1 MLVGATACALQVT
14 ASRHRDPPA
23 AAAAAAR
30 TRRALSVTWD
40 AARIAYSRHAIEKAG
55 VGTFRRAVE
64 EGARAGGGGE
74 PGATAAEAA
83 RRGELRGQRG
93 EAGRRH
99 GVGVGGGGVGG
110 AARRGGFGVARSGGE
125 GMPSRRCP
133 SRHVHR
139 RPVIRFLARATSPS
153 ASSSSARYATCH
165 WNTPAVKYAFSPPKR
180 KFTKGEWKVADCF
193 QHIKNCIFAAFG

>member
-1 MLVGATACALQVT
+1 
-14 ASRHRDPPA
+14 
-23 AAAAAAR
+23 
-30 TRRALSVTWD
+30 
-40 AARIAYSRHAIEKAG
+40 

-110 AARRGGFGVARSGGE
+110 AARRGGFGVGRSGGE

-139 RPVIRFLARATSPS
+139 RPVIRFLAWATSPFDPFVFLC
-153 ASSSSARYATCH
+153 RYA
-165 WNTPAVKYAFSPPKR
+165 
-180 KFTKGEWKVADCF
+180 
-193 QHIKNCIFAAFG
+193 NCPGTRLQVFLLFF

>member
-64 EGARAGGGGE
+64 EGMRAGGGGE
-74 PGATAAEAA
+74 PGAAAAEAEAA
-83 RRGELRGQRG
+83 RGGELRGQRG
-93 EAGRRH
+93 EASRRH
-99 GVGVGGGGVGG
+99 GVGWGGLVARLAAGVLAWGGVVERGCR
-110 AARRGGFGVARSGGE
+110 AADAR
-125 GMPSRRCP
+125 
-133 SRHVHR
+133 
-139 RPVIRFLARATSPS
+139 RATSTAAPS
-153 ASSSSARYATCH
+153 SVSLPGPRHHSIRSSSSAV
-165 WNTPAVKYAFSPPKR
+165 TPTAREHAYRFFSFFKE
-180 KFTKGEWKVADCF
+180 KGFLYFIAETKVDTNFKVAE
-193 QHIKNCIFAAFG
+193 QIQ